1 MYLQLIQDAKY
12 HAFQDFLCL
21 QEEQNLILI
30 LNDK

>member
-1 MYLQLIQDAKY
+1 MYLPLLQVTKY
-12 HAFQDFLCL
+12 HAFQDFFCL